1 MSECVQTEALTHQT
15 MPWTGAG
22 ERRTVF
28 FKYSPKALTWSSV
41 SFSPLR
47 LLSINNYEPI
57 TLSLSLQI
65 GPDLSGWL
73 MADRISSIRAITRG

>member
-1 MSECVQTEALTHQT
+1 

-47 LLSINNYEPI
+47 LLSIDDK
-57 TLSLSLQI
+57 LSVCKSSLTFQD
-65 GPDLSGWL
+65 G
-73 MADRISSIRAITRG
+73 

>member
-41 SFSPLR
+41 SFLR
-47 LLSINNYEPI
+47 LHFFQS
-57 TLSLSLQI
+57 TLSLSLEI
-65 GPDLSGWL
+65 SPPDG
-73 MADRISSIRAITRG
+73 

>member
-41 SFSPLR
+41 SLSPCNLFA
-47 LLSINNYEPI
+47 
-57 TLSLSLQI
+57 LSLSLEI
-65 GPDLSGWL
+65 GPDEIWL
-73 MADRISSIRAITRG
+73 T

>member
-41 SFSPLR
+41 SLSPYNLFPYSFSLEID
-47 LLSINNYEPI
+47 SDEI
-57 TLSLSLQI
+57 
-65 GPDLSGWL
+65 WL
-73 MADRISSIRAITRG
+73 NR

>member
-41 SFSPLR
+41 SLSPC
-47 LLSINNYEPI
+47 N
-57 TLSLSLQI
+57 LSLSLEI
-65 GPDLSGWL
+65 GPDEIWL
-73 MADRISSIRAITRG
+73 T

>member
-41 SFSPLR
+41 SFLR
-47 LLSINNYEPI
+47 LQRLSID
-57 TLSLSLQI
+57 SFAQFGI
-65 GPDLSGWL
+65 GLP
-73 MADRISSIRAITRG
+73 

>member
-47 LLSINNYEPI
+47 LLSIDDK
-57 TLSLSLQI
+57 LSVCKSSLTFQD
-65 GPDLSGWL
+65 G
-73 MADRISSIRAITRG
+73 

>member
-1 MSECVQTEALTHQT
+1 MMTSQVLTEVGGVSECGQTEALTHQT

-41 SFSPLR
+41 SFLR
-47 LLSINNYEPI
+47 LQLLSID
-57 TLSLSLQI
+57 SFAQ
-65 GPDLSGWL
+65 SGN
-73 MADRISSIRAITRG
+73 RPS

>member
-41 SFSPLR
+41 SFLPLP
-47 LLSINNYEPI
+47 LLFKQIN
-57 TLSLSLQI
+57 SLVANL
-65 GPDLSGWL
+65 GSGL
-73 MADRISSIRAITRG
+73 TALLGGC

>member
-41 SFSPLR
+41 SFLPLLFKQINSLVANLASGLTA
-47 LLSINNYEPI
+47 LL
-57 TLSLSLQI
+57 
-65 GPDLSGWL
+65 GGC
-73 MADRISSIRAITRG
+73 

>member
-1 MSECVQTEALTHQT
+1 MMMTSQVLTEVGGVHVCICVQTEALTHQT

-41 SFSPLR
+41 SFLPLR
-47 LLSINNYEPI
+47 LLSPFRC
-57 TLSLSLQI
+57 SR
-65 GPDLSGWL
+65 P
-73 MADRISSIRAITRG
+73 